1 MDLTGLDAILALAFL
16 LIAILFSS
24 VGHAGASG
32 YLATMGLIGIAPDVM
47 RPTALALNV
56 LVAGIGTLRFAR
68 AGLFQWR
75 NFWPFAL
82 SSIPAALYAG
92 TLQLPVTLYRQLVA
106 AVLVLGGVQM
116 LLRAHAAADAEA
128 HHVASGVP
136 VGWGLVA
143 GLVIGTLAGLSGTG
157 GGIFLTPL
165 LLFLGW
171 VATRNAA
178 AVTAPFVLANSLAG
192 LTGQFATLQQPPA
205 ALPLWLGAV
214 ALGAL
219 IGTRLGTHRLAVE
232 HLRRALG
239 SVLLIAAYK
248 LGLQ

>member
-1 MDLTGLDAILALAFL
+1 MHLTSLDAFLALAFL

-32 YLATMGLIGIAPDVM
+32 YLALMGLIGIAPGVM

-56 LVAGIGTLRFAR
+56 LVAGIGTVRFAR

-82 SSIPAALYAG
+82 TSTPAALYAG
-92 TLQLPVTLYRQLVA
+92 TLQLPAALYEQIVA
-106 AVLVLGGVQM
+106 AVLALGGVQL
-116 LLRAHAAADAEA
+116 LLRAHAAADAETQRA
-128 HHVASGVP
+128 APGVP
-136 VGWGLVA
+136 VAWGLIA
-143 GLVIGTLAGLSGTG
+143 GLGIGTLAGLSGTG

-178 AVTAPFVLANSLAG
+178 AVTAPFVLVNSLAG
-192 LTGQFATLQQPPA
+192 LSGQAATLERLPPA
-205 ALPLWLGAV
+205 LPWWLAAV

-219 IGTRLGTHRLAVE
+219 IGTQLGTRRLAVE

-239 SVLLIAAYK
+239 LVLLIAAYK